1 MTKLNIQSILLKI
14 TKFLLQFLEFCCNLL
29 SVSVSEWGGRVG
41 LPTLGTLHHPGPALG
56 THQVLLNTTEDLSP
70 RSLQADWTLQV
81 GLLLSDGRL
90 LLLHWLGQEAD
101 KSLFLWTDN

>member
-1 MTKLNIQSILLKI
+1 M
-14 TKFLLQFLEFCCNLL
+14 
-29 SVSVSEWGGRVG
+29 SEWGGRVG

-90 LLLHWLGQEAD
+90 LLLDRLRQETD
-101 KSLFLWTDN
+101 EFLIV